1 MRGAVVEPPKTPRS
15 GIPKGR
21 PTTTGTRGPWDS
33 FDHGYRRRQR
43 IARVIGAAAARR
55 GSGEH
60 GNTPTQ
66 TLILYQTARTRS
78 EHDHLHA
85 QTTCHRFKH
94 KHPSATTHHLR
105 DGPAE
110 MTRIG
115 IPSGEEGRGR
125 ATNHNCVDA
134 EANAYTMDIFVR
146 DATHPIQM
154 AGR

>member
-43 IARVIGAAAARR
+43 IAKVLDAEAARR
-55 GSGEH
+55 GYGEH
-60 GNTPTQ
+60 GDTPTQ
-66 TLILYQTARTRS
+66 IARTRS

-85 QTTCHRFKH
+85 QTTCHRFRH

-105 DGPAE
+105 DCPAE

-115 IPSGEEGRGR
+115 LPLGEEGRRR
-125 ATNHNCVDA
+125 ATDHNCVCA
-134 EANAYTMDIFVR
+134 EAYVYTMDIFLR